1 MRWIVQDPATGT
13 SYTFPLNP
21 NRMTS
26 PLPTMATAE
35 ASAPPSWGFGEGS
48 PIGPRTRINNPDP
61 VQWQFQGYAHDAAMV
76 STLKNIFNL
85 KGRLYLTDHFGRQL
99 IVRFLTAD
107 VDERT
112 PTIKNPNR
120 YAYTVPSICY
130 GQVP

>member
-26 PLPTMATAE
+26 PLTTMSTVHT
-35 ASAPPSWGFGEGS
+35 SAPPSSGFGEAT
-48 PIGPRTRINNPDP
+48 PIGPKSKVLNPDP
-61 VQWQFQGYAHDAAMV
+61 VQWQFQGFIHSSV
-76 STLKNIFNL
+76 TLATFQSIFNL
-85 KGRLYLTDHFGRQL
+85 KGRSYLTDHLGRQF
-99 IVRFLTAD
+99 VTRFITVN

-120 YAYTVPSICY
+120 YAYTVQAMSY
-130 GQVP
+130 GLVP